1 MTSGIGGQIIPLI
14 HLFAQRPEKMN
25 FETDPKLKELH
36 PAPVSSVVLEPPK
49 PEIIPPGDQHPDLVA
64 YLGSLAGWKPNE
76 TITSAKTDVYR
87 TRYEPESGDLKV
99 YVDSDKTLE
108 EYKAVSSPEEWE
120 MFESVA
126 GQLKGKKILHI
137 NATAAGGG
145 VAIMRKPEVH
155 QFQLAGVDVQWMALS
170 PNPAGANVT
179 KNCFHNQFQG
189 VAEPGNELTEE
200 RIKEYES
207 WITQDAPLMKDA
219 IRGADVIIIDDWQ
232 PHLLIN
238 YIKDGYT
245 EETPDGPVFHPP
257 FNPSAPI
264 LFRDHIHTRSELME
278 LEGHPANTAWE
289 YVWKTIKRADAF
301 ITHPKDE
308 FIPPGVP
315 DEKVWFMP
323 ATIDKLDDL
332 NRDLSNEEIEQGF
345 EFVNKNLFKHM
356 GQKPIDRNRPYIAL
370 VARFDESKGMPEGM
384 ESYAMARAELVA
396 RGVPKAEIPQLVM
409 IGNGSVD
416 DPSGPKELKKIMDL
430 REGIYGDVMDD
441 IKVARVPHNDKAIN
455 AVLRSAKLALQPS
468 LAEGFE
474 SRVTD
479 AIFLGV
485 PVIGSD
491 RGGIPLQIIE
501 GKSGY
506 VLPPAETRQ
515 WADRIVDLMTNHDH
529 YLQLKL
535 STRDMFDKHNSKFTT
550 VRNAIRWMALS
561 AAYLK
566 QRENPDLILAGNR
579 RWPEEILS

>member
-1 MTSGIGGQIIPLI
+1 
-14 HLFAQRPEKMN
+14 
-25 FETDPKLKELH
+25 
-36 PAPVSSVVLEPPK
+36 
-49 PEIIPPGDQHPDLVA
+49 
-64 YLGSLAGWKPNE
+64 
-76 TITSAKTDVYR
+76 
-87 TRYEPESGDLKV
+87 
-99 YVDSDKTLE
+99 
-108 EYKAVSSPEEWE
+108 
-120 MFESVA
+120 
-126 GQLKGKKILHI
+126 
-137 NATAAGGG
+137 
-145 VAIMRKPEVH
+145 
-155 QFQLAGVDVQWMALS
+155 
-170 PNPAGANVT
+170 
-179 KNCFHNQFQG
+179 
-189 VAEPGNELTEE
+189 
-200 RIKEYES
+200 
-207 WITQDAPLMKDA
+207 
-219 IRGADVIIIDDWQ
+219 
-232 PHLLIN
+232 
-238 YIKDGYT
+238 
-245 EETPDGPVFHPP
+245 
-257 FNPSAPI
+257 
-264 LFRDHIHTRSELME
+264 
-278 LEGHPANTAWE
+278 
-289 YVWKTIKRADAF
+289 
-301 ITHPKDE
+301 
-308 FIPPGVP
+308 
-315 DEKVWFMP
+315 MP